1 MESTMSDP
9 QTDAQAAS
17 DPRSVY
23 QVFMLVLC
31 VMALAGIVLQNVF
44 RLDPEIETILDYA
57 DSLICIAF
65 AADFMLSLIRAENRL
80 RYLLTWG
87 GLDFL
92 SSTPTFDVARWGRL
106 ARIARISRVLRGVR
120 ATRLLTGVIL
130 RKRSQSTFVAAAL
143 LALILVI
150 GSSTAI
156 LHFETLPESNIRT
169 ADDALWWAFATIT
182 TVGYGD
188 RYPVSTDGRIVA
200 AILMIAGV
208 GLFGAFSAALAAWFL
223 IPEDQATDAEIA
235 ALREEVAAMRK
246 SLDELV
252 RLRT

>member
-1 MESTMSDP
+1 MSDP
-9 QTDAQAAS
+9 QTDAKAAS

-65 AADFMLSLIRAENRL
+65 AADFMLSLIRADNRL

-87 GLDFL
+87 WLDFL
-92 SSTPTFDVARWGRL
+92 SSIPTLDVARWGRL

-143 LALILVI
+143 NDYHGRLRRPLPGQHGRPDRGSDSDDRRRGALRRIFGRTCGVVPDSRRSGDGCGDRRASRGSGRYAQITRRIGALANVSKCKRFVI
-150 GSSTAI
+150 GR
-156 LHFETLPESNIRT
+156 PSNI
-169 ADDALWWAFATIT
+169 AF
-182 TVGYGD
+182 
-188 RYPVSTDGRIVA
+188 VSV
-200 AILMIAGV
+200 
-208 GLFGAFSAALAAWFL
+208 
-223 IPEDQATDAEIA
+223 Q
-235 ALREEVAAMRK
+235 
-246 SLDELV
+246 
-252 RLRT
+252 